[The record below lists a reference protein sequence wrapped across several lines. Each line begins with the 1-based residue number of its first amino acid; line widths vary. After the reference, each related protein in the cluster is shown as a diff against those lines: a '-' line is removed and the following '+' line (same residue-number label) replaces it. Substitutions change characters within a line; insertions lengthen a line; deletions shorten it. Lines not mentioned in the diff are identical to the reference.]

1 MVAFG
6 EGPIK
11 AYFQRGKVKTV
22 TRVWGT
28 DRPQKALEAPAPLV
42 LFLV

>member
-1 MVAFG
+1 MVAFD
-6 EGPIK
+6 EGQIK
-11 AYFQRGKVKTV
+11 AYFQRGRVKTV

-42 LFLV
+42 LLLV